1 MFIKRKI
8 ILLLTTAILSTLL
21 FACSESNQNE
31 LMTSNQEIGEE
42 KSSIAPSLKDND
54 GNSSETSGGT
64 LKRLWGDPPT
74 LDPHLVTDTTS
85 AGLVVEMF
93 SGLVSLNSELE
104 IVPDLAE
111 SWDVSEGGTQYTFN
125 LRDDIKFS
133 DGSSVT
139 ARDFIYSF
147 NRAANPE
154 TESPVAE
161 LYLSLIHISEP
172 TRPY

>member
-1 MFIKRKI
+1 MFSKNYNLKSLLI
-8 ILLLTTAILSTLL
+8 ILIVILTVVG
-21 FACSESNQNE
+21 CSDSNSDD
-31 LMTSNQEIGEE
+31 LMTSNQEVAGE
-42 KSSIAPSLKDND
+42 KYCSSLKSGDSD
-54 GNSSETSGGT
+54 SSESEGGT

-111 SWDVSEGGTQYTFN
+111 SWDVGEGGTQYTFN

-139 ARDFIYSF
+139 AKDFIYSF
-147 NRAANPE
+147 N
-154 TESPVAE
+154 ESRK
-161 LYLSLIHISEP
+161 S
-172 TRPY
+172 